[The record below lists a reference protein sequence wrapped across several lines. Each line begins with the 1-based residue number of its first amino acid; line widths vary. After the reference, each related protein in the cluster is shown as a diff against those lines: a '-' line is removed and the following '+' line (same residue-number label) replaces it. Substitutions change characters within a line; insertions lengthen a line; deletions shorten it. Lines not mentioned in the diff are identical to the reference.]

1 MISEPL
7 GDVCAVESMRQKW
20 KQFSLMIS
28 KPAWLFALSNP
39 SVTRGSSFIDDFS
52 DPRGC
57 LRCRIRA
64 STVQAVLLMI
74 SETAAA

>member
-39 SVTRGSSFIDDFS
+39 SVTRGSSFIDDF
-52 DPRGC
+52 
-57 LRCRIRA
+57 
-64 STVQAVLLMI
+64 
-74 SETAAA
+74 